1 MPPKKKKK
9 ANVRGN
15 KGGCLVGRKGETPK
29 GGCKVGKRDPTKQE
43 RTVAA
48 GAAFKGARKIKV
60 AEDKKSAIKRPTAGQ
75 KEAAR
80 IKAKIASKKPAKDK
94 TMAALGVKAGDKL
107 PFKKKPKKKSEP
119 TEYKRKVKVGTSD
132 RVTRSAPKPKPKGV
146 PDRIKAKVAQLG
158 KDAAKMKRK
167 VGRRIEKQNE
177 N

>member
-1 MPPKKKKK
+1 MVGDVFKRKKNLRKKTFVIYITMPPKKKKK

-94 TMAALGVKAGDKL
+94 TNGG
-107 PFKKKPKKKSEP
+107 S
-119 TEYKRKVKVGTSD
+119 
-132 RVTRSAPKPKPKGV
+132 RS
-146 PDRIKAKVAQLG
+146 
-158 KDAAKMKRK
+158 
-167 VGRRIEKQNE
+167 
-177 N
+177 